1 MKRENLYFGIIIMI
15 LVCVI
20 ALEAYNSLN
29 NNKEE
34 NEYLVT
40 VIVDDSSSDRWTSFR
55 EGIEQ
60 GAKDYNI
67 RLNVVSTGKFGSA
80 KDEYQIV
87 NREIDNSTEGIIIEM
102 Y

>member
-34 NEYLVT
+34 NE
-40 VIVDDSSSDRWTSFR
+40 
-55 EGIEQ
+55 
-60 GAKDYNI
+60 K
-67 RLNVVSTGKFGSA
+67 STN
-80 KDEYQIV
+80 DEYFFFRFDCFIL
-87 NREIDNSTEGIIIEM
+87 R